1 MSNDDQYPELDHTH
15 APFFDSLVNTQ
26 HRHPLSFHMPGH
38 KFDPELLPELTDF
51 FGAGVV
57 TGDLNEALPPIDY
70 LHAPTGTLIEAQRL
84 AADAV
89 GADHTF
95 FLINGSTVGNQAM
108 LMTVARDGQKVIVP
122 RAAHRSVYAGLILS
136 GATPIYVAP
145 RYHPLVR
152 FPLAVEADAVHA
164 RLIEHPDVVAIHV
177 TSPNYYGYLSDVG
190 ALVEL
195 AHAHNIPLLVDE
207 AHGAHLPFHPDLP
220 RSAISLGADLVVQ
233 SPHKTLGALTQAAWL
248 HLTGERVP
256 LTTLQYLVAILQSSS
271 PSVLF
276 TGSLDVARRQ
286 AVLHGKEL
294 LDRTLELSQRA
305 RTAIRAI
312 PGLWCYGED
321 LVGDYGI
328 AAHDPTK
335 LVIRVTDTGLTGKE
349 FAAELWSRFTISVE
363 FADLWQVICSITIA
377 DTAPRIDRLVDALR
391 DIAQQ
396 HHGVATL
403 RADRVELAPPPL
415 PQLALNPR
423 QATFRPARRV
433 SIIEAAG
440 EICAEQ
446 VIPYPPGI
454 PLLMPGEVISAEMIE
469 YVQYLLQQRIK
480 IVGPEDLQLNTVRV
494 ITQ

>member
-1 MSNDDQYPELDHTH
+1 MSNDKQNSELDHTR
-15 APFFDSLVNTQ
+15 APFFDSLVSTQ
-26 HRHPLSFHMPGH
+26 QLHPLSFHMPGH

-51 FGAGVV
+51 FGAGIF
-57 TGDLNEALPPIDY
+57 TGDLNEAVPTIDY
-70 LHAPTGTLIEAQRL
+70 LHAATGALVEAQRL

-108 LMTVARDGQKVIVP
+108 LMTAARDGQKVIVP

-145 RYHPLVR
+145 HYHPLVR
-152 FPLAVEADAVHA
+152 FPLAVEVDAVRA
-164 RLIEHPDVVAIHV
+164 RVIEHPDVVAIHV

-190 ALVEL
+190 ALVDI

-220 RSAISLGADLVVQ
+220 RSAISLGADVVVQ

-248 HLTGERVP
+248 HVTGERVS
-256 LTTLQYLVAILQSSS
+256 LHTLQYLVAILQSSS
-271 PSVLF
+271 PNVQF

-286 AVLHGKEL
+286 MVLHGRQL
-294 LDRTLELSQRA
+294 LDRTLELAQHA

-312 PGLWCYGED
+312 PGLWCYGDD
-321 LVGDYGI
+321 LVGEYGI

-349 FAAELWSRFTISVE
+349 FAAKLWSRFNITVE
-363 FADLWQVICSITIA
+363 FADPWQLICSITIA
-377 DTAPRIDRLVDALR
+377 DTAERIDRLLAALQG
-391 DIAQQ
+391 IAQDQ
-396 HHGVATL
+396 HRPAL
-403 RADRVELAPPPL
+403 IDRLELAPPVL
-415 PQLALNPR
+415 PTLALNPR
-423 QATFRPARRV
+423 QATFLAARRI
-433 SIIEAAG
+433 SFSEGANK
-440 EICAEQ
+440 ICAEQ

-469 YVQYLLQQRIK
+469 YVQYLLRQRIK

-494 ITQ
+494 IE

>member
-1 MSNDDQYPELDHTH
+1 MSNDKPDSELDHTR

-26 HRHPLSFHMPGH
+26 HLHPLSFHMPGH
-38 KFDPELLPELTDF
+38 KFDPKLLPELTDF
-51 FGAGVV
+51 FGEGVV
-57 TGDLNEALPPIDY
+57 TGDFNEATPTIDY
-70 LHAPTGTLIEAQRL
+70 LHAATGTLIEAQRL

-152 FPLAVEADAVHA
+152 FPLAVETDAVRA
-164 RLIEHPDVVAIHV
+164 RLLEHPDVVAIHV

-195 AHAHNIPLLVDE
+195 AHAHHIPLLVDE

-220 RSAISLGADLVVQ
+220 RSAVSLGADLVVQ

-248 HLTGERVP
+248 HVSGERIP

-286 AVLHGKEL
+286 MALHGRQL
-294 LDRTLELSQRA
+294 LDQTLELSHHA

-312 PGLWCYGED
+312 PGLWCYGDE
-321 LVGDYGI
+321 LIGAHGI

-363 FADLWQVICSITIA
+363 FADPWQVICSITIA
-377 DTAPRIDRLVDALR
+377 DTAEKIDRLVAALR
-391 DIAQQ
+391 DIAQDHQ
-396 HHGVATL
+396 RPAL
-403 RADRVELAPPPL
+403 ANRVELIPPPL
-415 PQLALNPR
+415 PQLILNPR
-423 QATFRPARRV
+423 QATFRSARR
-433 SIIEAAG
+433 IPLNEARDQV
-440 EICAEQ
+440 CAEQ

-469 YVQYLLQQRIK
+469 YVQYLLRQRIK

-494 ITQ
+494 IE

>member
-1 MSNDDQYPELDHTH
+1 MPNDKQPSELDHTR
-15 APFFDSLVNTQ
+15 APFFDSLVATQ
-26 HRHPLSFHMPGH
+26 QLQPVSFHMPGH
-38 KFDPELLPELTDF
+38 KFDPGVLPELADF
-51 FGAGVV
+51 FGAGIF
-57 TGDLNEALPPIDY
+57 TGDLNEAVPTIDY
-70 LHAPTGTLIEAQRL
+70 LHAATGPLVEAQRL

-122 RAAHRSVYAGLILS
+122 RAAHRSTYAGLILS

-145 RYHPLVR
+145 HYHPLVR
-152 FPLAVEADAVHA
+152 FPLAVEIDAIRA

-190 ALVEL
+190 ALVDA
-195 AHAHNIPLLVDE
+195 AHARHIPLLVDE

-220 RSAISLGADLVVQ
+220 RSAVKHGADLVVQ

-248 HLTGERVP
+248 HVNGERIP

-286 AVLHGKEL
+286 AVLQGRPL
-294 LDRTLELSQRA
+294 LDRTIDLAQGA
-305 RTAIRAI
+305 RKAIRAI
-312 PGLWCYGED
+312 PGLWCYGDD
-321 LVGDYGI
+321 LVGEYGI

-349 FAAELWSRFTISVE
+349 FAARLWSRYTITVE
-363 FADLWQVICSITIA
+363 FADPWQLICSITIA
-377 DTAPRIDRLVDALR
+377 DTAEKIDRLVAALH
-391 DIAQQ
+391 DIAQDQ
-396 HHGVATL
+396 HRPALT
-403 RADRVELAPPPL
+403 DRLELTPPAL

-433 SIIEAAG
+433 LFNEASNK
-440 EICAEQ
+440 ICAEQ

-454 PLLMPGEVISAEMIE
+454 PLLMPGEIISAEMIE
-469 YVQYLLQQRIK
+469 YVRYLQHQRIK
-480 IVGPEDLQLNTVRV
+480 IVGPEDLQMKTVR
-494 ITQ
+494 IIE